1 MPKTPWADRYRAAPT
16 NKSNVMR
23 TIILLTV
30 KEDGARIKLIQV
42 IFGLIL
48 KREDE

>member
-23 TIILLTV
+23 TIILELS
-30 KEDGARIKLIQV
+30 LIH
-42 IFGLIL
+42 I
-48 KREDE
+48 